1 MRELA
6 TGLARE
12 GAIVL
17 YGACDAVVT
26 TPYGPF
32 VEALDPLIRG
42 RDPSLLRTQLGSG
55 AAELARLLPDLSDIV
70 GGLPAPLVADADTER
85 HRLHTAITA
94 LLTAVGARAPVLLVL
109 EDVHWADPPSLLL
122 VRHLV
127 RAGADVRML
136 LVATFRDLE
145 ADMSDALSELLVDAG
160 RAEGVVRTRLGGLGD
175 ADVSEVVRLATGAE
189 ASPDVAQAIVTLTS
203 GNAFLLT
210 ELWRELVDSGALEI
224 GPTARSPDASGRRH
238 RDAGARSAKSS
249 RIVSPGSRR
258 RPATS
263 SSSAPSSEPSSARHR
278 APVRG
283 ARRGRPARRRRRGG
297 RQRPHPGGTQA
308 APRVSIRTR
317 AGAPFG
323 LGPGVRASSRRAASP
338 RCPGAR
344 GRTGIRKR
352 TGPAR
357 RTRRIITRRRRRSEE
372 PSAPSRTT
380 CSRPSRHP
388 PRLRSTRRPTA
399 FAWL

>member
-94 LLTAVGARAPVLLVL
+94 LLTAVGAQAPVLLVL

-160 RAEGVVRTRLGGLGD
+160 R
-175 ADVSEVVRLATGAE
+175 
-189 ASPDVAQAIVTLTS
+189 
-203 GNAFLLT
+203 
-210 ELWRELVDSGALEI
+210 
-224 GPTARSPDASGRRH
+224 GRRS
-238 RDAGARSAKSS
+238 RS
-249 RIVSPGSRR
+249 
-258 RPATS
+258 
-263 SSSAPSSEPSSARHR
+263 H
-278 APVRG
+278 
-283 ARRGRPARRRRRGG
+283 
-297 RQRPHPGGTQA
+297 
-308 APRVSIRTR
+308 APRW
-317 AGAPFG
+317 
-323 LGPGVRASSRRAASP
+323 
-338 RCPGAR
+338 AR
-344 GRTGIRKR
+344 
-352 TGPAR
+352 
-357 RTRRIITRRRRRSEE
+357 
-372 PSAPSRTT
+372 
-380 CSRPSRHP
+380 
-388 PRLRSTRRPTA
+388 
-399 FAWL
+399 